1 MIDGFFGNFK
11 CRIFLVVCGCVWVC
25 GGGGGDGLDNLAS
38 IFGGADL
45 I

>member
-1 MIDGFFGNFK
+1 MPNFF
-11 CRIFLVVCGCVWVC
+11 GCVWVC
-25 GGGGGDGLDNLAS
+25 VGVWRGGGGDGLENLAS

>member
-1 MIDGFFGNFK
+1 MPNFF
-11 CRIFLVVCGCVWVC
+11 GCVWVC
-25 GGGGGDGLDNLAS
+25 VGVWRGGGDGLENLAS